1 MVVNP
6 LTFFEAC
13 QFIRDLLI
21 LFFFSIPLSYGLATV
36 GKIVSLVIQ
45 SLFVWF
51 PQILSLANVYR
62 LYMQGRASFLD
73 VVWCTAALIW
83 NIVKYVIGCLG
94 WWERIPILA
103 SISAK
108 YGAGGLAAWI
118 TFVSGITL
126 LLIKLGIDIYD

>member
-21 LFFFSIPLSYGLATV
+21 LFFFSIPLSYGLVTV

-94 WWERIPILA
+94 WWERLFVYLGIT
-103 SISAK
+103 K
-108 YGAGGLAAWI
+108 YTAGGIAAWI
-118 TFVSGITL
+118 TFVSGIAFL
-126 LLIKLGIDIYD
+126 LWKLWIDIND